1 MLILQ
6 RYVFRQGMLASL
18 MSLLVFLAVVM
29 ALFLAELLGDAA
41 QGELPGGSVVLMLL
55 LRLPEAVMLV
65 GPLALLTGL
74 LMTLGRF
81 QEDSE
86 LVIMRSAGFSYGR
99 LLQPVALLSILWTA
113 GLLFISGWLSPQ
125 AIDRSAELLTDVARR
140 AMVSSLHSGQFN
152 RVNHGLTTIYA
163 GSLDRRTEKL
173 GNLFIQHLEDGQS
186 QVLTARSGQVW
197 LADESDGS
205 YLLLEDGFQI
215 EHAAR
220 PSGAPLREMRFG
232 RNELRLPAPEDIRV
246 AEESRQRLT
255 ELWPADSP
263 AQRREQHWRLAPPLA
278 GLLLGLIALP
288 LSSRRPRQGRHGS
301 VIAALVLYLVYS
313 NIVHGGLIVMEQK
326 NALSG
331 PGLWPVH
338 AALAM
343 LALVLLLRHRRAW

>member
-125 AIDRSAELLTDVARR
+125 AIDRSPELLTDAARR
-140 AMVSSLHSGQFN
+140 ATVSSLPSGQST
-152 RVNHGLTTIYA
+152 RLNHGP
-163 GSLDRRTEKL
+163 
-173 GNLFIQHLEDGQS
+173 
-186 QVLTARSGQVW
+186 TATH
-197 LADESDGS
+197 AD
-205 YLLLEDGFQI
+205 
-215 EHAAR
+215 
-220 PSGAPLREMRFG
+220 
-232 RNELRLPAPEDIRV
+232 
-246 AEESRQRLT
+246 
-255 ELWPADSP
+255 
-263 AQRREQHWRLAPPLA
+263 
-278 GLLLGLIALP
+278 
-288 LSSRRPRQGRHGS
+288 
-301 VIAALVLYLVYS
+301 
-313 NIVHGGLIVMEQK
+313 
-326 NALSG
+326 
-331 PGLWPVH
+331 
-338 AALAM
+338 
-343 LALVLLLRHRRAW
+343 